1 LKVAAGK
8 GVLVWARKSSGL
20 KDIEDEDEFE
30 FEDDVR

>member
-1 LKVAAGK
+1 LEGSSGK

-30 FEDDVR
+30 DDVR

>member
-8 GVLVWARKSSGL
+8 VLVWARKSSGL